1 MQRLFVAAHLP
12 EAHLVRDLLA
22 HAGIAARVFN
32 EYAQGAMGELPP
44 AAIHPEVWIDDE
56 RDLAPARRII
66 ERYEHERAGTGSRHC
81 PACGEEN
88 PAGFEVC
95 WQCQKPF

>member
-1 MQRLFVAAHLP
+1 MRRLFVAAHVP
-12 EAHLVRDLLA
+12 EAYLVRGLLA

-32 EYAQGAMGELPP
+32 EYSQGALGELPP
-44 AAIHPEVWIDDE
+44 TVIHPEVWIEDD
-56 RDLAPARRII
+56 RDLALARRII
-66 ERYEHERAGTGSRHC
+66 ERYEHDRAATGSRRC

-95 WQCQKPF
+95 WHCGKPF

>member
-12 EAHLVRDLLA
+12 EAHLVRGLLA

-44 AAIHPEVWIDDE
+44 ATIHPEVWIDDE
-56 RDLAPARRII
+56 RDLALARRVI
-66 ERYEHERAGTGSRHC
+66 ERYEHDRASTGSRRC
-81 PACGEEN
+81 PACGEES
-88 PAGFEVC
+88 PTSFDVC